1 MRVNSHRKTIGV
13 RRSIDEQ
20 IHADAKFLGIP
31 DFSNIATID
40 LANKKESILRS
51 TLSTEITPGIF
62 KSGADSSAAMLLLFT
77 DEIIWEKNEMV
88 PFYQDLK
95 YLVEVLKALVAK
107 IEERWTIA
115 TMRTS
120 CGVDLYMP
128 RNETERLKME
138 LDQFT
143 ARQNPEKRQ
152 WQI

>member
-1 MRVNSHRKTIGV
+1 
-13 RRSIDEQ
+13 
-20 IHADAKFLGIP
+20 
-31 DFSNIATID
+31 
-40 LANKKESILRS
+40 
-51 TLSTEITPGIF
+51 
-62 KSGADSSAAMLLLFT
+62 
-77 DEIIWEKNEMV
+77 MV
-88 PFYQDLK
+88 HFYQDLK

-128 RNETERLKME
+128 RNETERLKMGLVG